1 MALKRHS
8 NELRC
13 TTRSVCRV
21 RLSVPHIVAAV
32 RKITGTTVPTMQFR
46 KTASTTVPTM
56 QCGACHSVR
65 PSTDEVCTGGPGEE
79 AEGSTGH
86 PGACYWYRPL
96 PWYGPRVQEVQVPL
110 LVVTT
115 VGWGEYLVLHWYDWG
130 QLTTQEAGWG
140 L

>member
-1 MALKRHS
+1 
-8 NELRC
+8 
-13 TTRSVCRV
+13 
-21 RLSVPHIVAAV
+21 
-32 RKITGTTVPTMQFR
+32 MQFR

-65 PSTDEVCTGGPGEE
+65 PSTDEVY
-79 AEGSTGH
+79 TGH
-86 PGACYWYRPL
+86 PWGCYWYRPL

-115 VGWGEYLVLHWYDWG
+115 VGCDEYLVLHWYDWG
-130 QLTTQEAGWG
+130 QLTTQQAGWG